1 MFRFSITQFE
11 ERKNNW
17 IIRLIHEWWVL
28 HLPSRQKFIEYLIL
42 CVFWKQRGVYHIKR
56 AFKGKLRFVIN
67 GKVFVFCW
75 KIIYQ
80 AQLMSPERFFRDF
93 IIVRPAIT
101 SLPIKREIREKTW
114 NYLRLFSNQMF
125 AIAPSCHWREHNSL
139 ERNRVSF
146 FFSIICLGF
155 LYPLES
161 NHEVKSLNYIFD
173 ARPRRRKKK
182 ASIC

>member
-1 MFRFSITQFE
+1 M
-11 ERKNNW
+11 
-17 IIRLIHEWWVL
+17 
-28 HLPSRQKFIEYLIL
+28 
-42 CVFWKQRGVYHIKR
+42 FWKHRGVYHIKR

-80 AQLMSPERFFRDF
+80 TQLMSPKRFFRDF
-93 IIVRPAIT
+93 IVVRPAIT
-101 SLPIKREIREKTW
+101 SLPIKREIREKKW

-125 AIAPSCHWREHNSL
+125 AIAPSFHWREHNSL

-173 ARPRRRKKK
+173 ARPRRRKEKSFNLLK
-182 ASIC
+182 LEAVKNENQQNKTNSLSSFEYLCGSLFAEPWIEF